1 MLAHRFL
8 QGDRILGFFAHP
20 PSCRAPHE
28 RGWAEPPNYRS
39 ACSAAAIWYLRRI
52 AAMSTWGFG
61 SFRSISSMVSAMIWE
76 MARLRNHLWLDGMT
90 YHGACGVLV
99 RSIAS
104 SNAAT

>member
-1 MLAHRFL
+1 MLAIPKVLDWPVRALYLRFKAHRL
-8 QGDRILGFFAHP
+8 SYRVMQSGY
-20 PSCRAPHE
+20 
-28 RGWAEPPNYRS
+28 YRS
-39 ACSAAAIWYLRRI
+39 ACSAAAAWYLRRI

-61 SFRSISSMVSAMIWE
+61 SFRSISFMVSAMIWE

-90 YHGACGVLV
+90 YHGACFVLV